1 MMKKSVWLAAL
12 SAVWREVLP
21 LVNPS
26 FEMSMSM
33 KVTSLDPH
41 LCSPHELTVKRAWL
55 AAQVRVNPEV
65 SALTRQYKLASHS
78 MQVTLL
84 VEERRRSHC
93 KSLLHQA

>member
-1 MMKKSVWLAAL
+1 MKKSVWLAAL

-26 FEMSMSM
+26 FEMSM

-84 VEERRRSHC
+84 VEERRRNHC